1 MLCTVKID
9 TVDVLTI
16 GAGAAGARTAI
27 EIAQQRPDLDQI
39 VIGKQ
44 EHGDAH
50 TTWARGGINA
60 ALANL
65 DDEDRWQIHASD
77 TLQEGHF
84 ICDPMAV
91 ENVTQQMPDRIREL
105 DEWGMEFTETEDGEI
120 NQRYFGA
127 QSFRRTCY
135 AGDHTGESLL
145 NTLVSKAQDCGIPYR
160 ENLYVTELLTE
171 DGAVAGAKGYDLE
184 TGEAVLFGAER
195 VVLATG
201 GYAGAYQRHSS
212 RDIEN
217 NGDSVRLALDAGAE
231 VQDMEFVQFHPT
243 GMSGYG
249 DEWEGRLVT
258 EAVRGE
264 GGHLYNNKGERF
276 MADYSPKSMEL
287 DARDVVARA
296 IQSEIEAGRG
306 TNNDAVLLDISH
318 RDKSYIEKH
327 LPRMSARF
335 EKLGVDLAEEPVEVA
350 PTAHYAMGGV
360 RIDWNTGETIVDNL
374 YALGEAVA
382 GVHGANRLGGNS
394 LAETVAMG
402 VTVGDH
408 ISGTEFGE
416 ETVINENVDSLDL
429 IVDEE
434 PDEKIASIQ
443 EDVREVIETYAGL
456 RRTEENL
463 KSGLVELKNLRGE
476 VREITPETT
485 ASLQTLFD
493 TRSMIASGM
502 IIMNC
507 AGLREESRGAHYR
520 IDWPEKNPQE
530 KHNLVV
536 DGVDGCV
543 RCEPVGEI
551 SETVKEAVEEDHE
564 LDYVQLE

>member
-1 MLCTVKID
+1 MSNYA
-9 TVDVLTI
+9 VDVLTI

-27 EIAQQRPDLDQI
+27 EIADRRPDLEQL

-60 ALANL
+60 ALGNL

-84 ICDPMAV
+84 VCDPTAV
-91 ENVTQQMPDRIREL
+91 ETVTKQMPERIREL
-105 DEWGMEFTETEDGEI
+105 DEWGMDFTETDDGQI
-120 NQRYFGA
+120 NQRFFGA

-145 NTLVSKAQDCGIPYR
+145 NTLVDKAQALNIPYK
-160 ENLYVTELLTE
+160 EKIYVTELLTD
-171 DGAVAGAKGYDLE
+171 DGSVTGATGYDLT
-184 TGEAVLFGAER
+184 TGEPVTISASR

-201 GYAGAYQRHSS
+201 GYAGIYQRHSS

-217 NGDSVRLALDAGAE
+217 NGDSVRLALDAGAD
-231 VQDMEFVQFHPT
+231 VMDMEFVQFHPT

-264 GGHLYNNKGERF
+264 GGYLFNSEGERF
-276 MADYSPKSMEL
+276 MEAYSPTAMEL

-296 IQSEIEAGRG
+296 IETEINDGRG
-306 TNNDAVLLDISH
+306 TENDAVYLDISH
-318 RDKSYIEKH
+318 RNASYIETH
-327 LPRMSARF
+327 LPRMTARF
-335 EKLGVDLAEEPVEVA
+335 KTLGVDLSEERVEVG
-350 PTAHYAMGGV
+350 PTAHYSMGGV
-360 RIDWNTGETIVDNL
+360 RIDWETGETNVENL

-402 VTVGDH
+402 STVGQY
-408 ISGTEFGE
+408 ISEQEFGE
-416 ETVINENVDSLDL
+416 QPPLSGGSTEGALAVS
-429 IVDEE
+429 EE
-434 PDEKIASIQ
+434 PSDTVVSIQ
-443 EDVREVIETYAGL
+443 ERVREIIETHAGL
-456 RRTEENL
+456 RRTEEQLRDGL
-463 KSGLVELKNLRGE
+463 KKLQTEQELLE
-476 VREITPETT
+476 DIDPLTT
-485 ASLQTLFD
+485 ASVQTLFD
-493 TRSMIASGM
+493 TLSMVTCGM
-502 IIMNC
+502 LVMRC
-507 AGLREESRGAHYR
+507 AILRDESRGAHYR
-520 IDWPEKNPQE
+520 TDSPDTDPEQQ
-530 KHNLVV
+530 HNLVV
-536 DGVDGCV
+536 EARGEDV
-543 RCEPVGEI
+543 RREKIGDI
-551 SETVKEAVEEDHE
+551 SDTVTEAVEEEHE

>member
-1 MLCTVKID
+1 MKID
-9 TVDVLTI
+9 SVDILTI

-27 EIAQQRPDLDQI
+27 EIADKRPDLEQL

-84 ICDPMAV
+84 ICDPTAV
-91 ENVTQQMPDRIREL
+91 ETVTKQMPERIREL
-105 DEWGMEFTETEDGEI
+105 DEWGMDFTETEDGQI

-145 NTLVSKAQDCGIPYR
+145 DTLVDKAQELDVPYR
-160 ENLYVTELLTE
+160 EELYVTELLT
-171 DGAVAGAKGYDLE
+171 DGDSVTGARGYDLT
-184 TGEAVLFGAER
+184 TGELVTIGASR

-201 GYAGAYQRHSS
+201 GYAGIYQRHSS

-249 DEWEGRLVT
+249 DDWEGRLVT

-264 GGHLYNNKGERF
+264 GGHLYNSEGERF
-276 MADYSPKSMEL
+276 MEEYSPTSMEL

-296 IQSEIEAGRG
+296 IQTEIEEGRG
-306 TNNDAVLLDISH
+306 TENGAVYLDISH
-318 RDKSYIEKH
+318 REKSYIEKH
-327 LPRMSARF
+327 LPRMNARF

-360 RIDWNTGETIVDNL
+360 RIDWETGETSVNDL

-402 VTVGDH
+402 VTVGQH
-408 ISGTEFGE
+408 ISGQEFDKQPTLSGNNGPE
-416 ETVINENVDSLDL
+416 SITVIDEPSDE
-429 IVDEE
+429 IV
-434 PDEKIASIQ
+434 SIQ
-443 EDVREVIETYAGL
+443 EKVREIIETHAGL
-456 RRTEENL
+456 RRTE
-463 KSGLVELKNLRGE
+463 GELKNGLE
-476 VREITPETT
+476 KLVEQKEILKEMEAETT
-485 ASLQTLFD
+485 ASLQALFD
-493 TRSMIASGM
+493 TRSMVTSGM
-502 IIMNC
+502 IVMNC

-520 IDWPEKNPQE
+520 TDKPEKDSNE

-536 DGVDGCV
+536 DGIDGVV
-543 RCEPVGEI
+543 RCEPIGEI
-551 SETVKEAVEEDHE
+551 SDTVEKAVEEEHE

>member
-1 MLCTVKID
+1 MTHRKE
-9 TVDVLTI
+9 VDVLTV

-27 EIAQQRPDLDQI
+27 EIAQQRPELEQL

-44 EHGDAH
+44 DHGDAH

-60 ALANL
+60 SLANL

-84 ICDPMAV
+84 ICDPTAV
-91 ENVTQQMPDRIREL
+91 ETVTQQMPERIREL
-105 DEWGMEFTETEDGEI
+105 DEWGMDFTKTEDGHI

-145 NTLVSKAQDCGIPYR
+145 NTLVDRAQELEIPYR
-160 ENLYVTELLTE
+160 DQLYVTRLLTQNGSVT
-171 DGAVAGAKGYDLE
+171 GAEAYDLD
-184 TGEAVLFGAER
+184 TAEAVLIEAKR
-195 VVLATG
+195 TVLATG
-201 GYAGAYQRHSS
+201 GYAGAYERHTS

-217 NGDSVRLALDAGAE
+217 NGDSIRIALDAGAE
-231 VQDMEFVQFHPT
+231 VQDVEFVQFHPT

-249 DEWEGRLVT
+249 EKWEGRLVT

-264 GGHLYNNKGERF
+264 GGRLYNSEGERF
-276 MADYSPKSMEL
+276 MEEYSPTSMEL

-296 IQSEIEAGRG
+296 IQTEIEEGRG
-306 TNNDAVLLDISH
+306 TENDAVYLDISH

-327 LPRMSARF
+327 LPRMNARF
-335 EKLGVDLAEEPVEVA
+335 ENLGVDLAEEPVEVA

-360 RIDWNTGETIVDNL
+360 QIDWETGETSVEDL

-402 VTVGDH
+402 VTVGQNITDQSFDQDNH
-408 ISGTEFGE
+408 NTAD
-416 ETVINENVDSLDL
+416 VDTHTIQTADSPDDS
-429 IVDEE
+429 IV
-434 PDEKIASIQ
+434 SIQ
-443 EDVREVIETYAGL
+443 QNVREIIEEHAGL
-456 RRTEENL
+456 RRNGEQLED
-463 KSGLVELKNLRGE
+463 GIERLRKE
-476 VREITPETT
+476 QDRLSEYEPETT
-485 ASLQTLFD
+485 ASLQTYYD
-493 TRSMIASGM
+493 TVSMAQSGL
-502 IIMNC
+502 IIMRL
-507 AGLREESRGAHYR
+507 ARMRDESRGAHYR
-520 IDWPEKNPQE
+520 TDYPDTDSEQ
-530 KHNLVV
+530 KHNLVTGEV
-536 DGVDGCV
+536 CGTV
-543 RCEPVGEI
+543 RKKQIGNI
-551 SETVKEAVEEDHE
+551 SDTVMEAVKEEHN